1 MCTEPIASPPHVPKR
16 KLWFGF
22 AASAIAWSSL
32 GCIDILITWRACM
45 HQEDF
50 GIPSPRPEIRI
61 LFVVVALTLFALAL
75 TAGAVSYGNWRQL
88 SSQSKL
94 LNAQAVERREF
105 MALLGVIISVT
116 LGMGIV
122 WLGLPPLFLDL
133 CWRAR

>member
-1 MCTEPIASPPHVPKR
+1 MSTEPIASPPPVPTH

-22 AASAIAWSSL
+22 VASAIAWTSL
-32 GCIDILITWRACM
+32 GCLDILITWRACM

-61 LFVVVALTLFALAL
+61 LFVVVAFTLLVLTV
-75 TAGAVSYGNWRQL
+75 TAGITSYGSWRQL
-88 SSQSKL
+88 SSQRSL
-94 LNAQAVERREF
+94 LHAQAIERQEF

-116 LGMGIV
+116 LGVGIV
-122 WLGLPPLFLDL
+122 WLALPPLFLDL